1 MKTIVRAIC
10 FLVGMAAF
18 CVLLG
23 EPADYM
29 ALSDVIIIK
38 AVSGLALWGVF
49 RAYMCTLS
57 KAERKEVE
65 DERV

>member
-10 FLVGMAAF
+10 FLIGMFAF

-29 ALSDVIIIK
+29 ALSDVIVIK
-38 AVSGLALWGVF
+38 AVSGLAIWGVF

-57 KAERKEVE
+57 EKERKEIE

>member
-10 FLVGMAAF
+10 FLVGMVAF

-29 ALSDVIIIK
+29 TLADVIVIK
-38 AVSGLALWGVF
+38 AISGLAIWGVF

-57 KAERKEVE
+57 EKERKEIE

>member
-1 MKTIVRAIC
+1 MKTIVRFIC

-29 ALSDVIIIK
+29 VLSDVIIIK

-57 KAERKEVE
+57 EKERKEIE

>member
-10 FLVGMAAF
+10 FLIGMFAF

-23 EPADYM
+23 EPAEYM
-29 ALSDVIIIK
+29 TCADVLIIK
-38 AVSGLALWGVF
+38 SISALAIWGVF

-57 KAERKEVE
+57 EKERKKIE